1 MIIENGIYEIDGEVV
16 MVLLYDKASN
26 KIEVCK
32 LTKFDPDFY
41 GEGDPEMEIDYE
53 DCKLISPEKFSLS
66 NLKGHK
72 DFLLNYLLDHKS
84 FARKYDISKYVKK

>member
-16 MVLLYDKASN
+16 MVLLYDNKSN

-32 LTKFDPDFY
+32 LTRFDPDFY
-41 GEGDPEMEIDYE
+41 GEGDPDMEIDYE
-53 DCKLISPEKFSLS
+53 DCKLISPEKFKLS

-72 DFLLNYLLDHKS
+72 DFLLGYLLDHKS
-84 FARKYDISKYVKK
+84 FARKYDLSKYVKI

>member
-16 MVLLYDKASN
+16 MVLLYDNESN
-26 KIEVCK
+26 MIEVCK
-32 LTKFDPDFY
+32 LAKFDPDFY

-53 DCKLISPEKFSLS
+53 DCKLVSPEKFGAS

-72 DFLLNYLLDHKS
+72 TFLLNYLLDHKS
-84 FARKYDISKYVKK
+84 FAKNYDLSKYVK

>member
-16 MVLLYDKASN
+16 MVLLYDSESN
-26 KIEVCK
+26 MIEVCK

-41 GEGDPEMEIDYE
+41 GEGDPEMEINYE

-72 DFLLNYLLDHKS
+72 DFLLGYLLEHKA
-84 FARKYDISKYVKK
+84 FAKNYDLSKYVKK

>member
-16 MVLLYDKASN
+16 MVLLYDNQSN
-26 KIEVCK
+26 MIEVCK

-41 GEGDPEMEIDYE
+41 SEGDPEMEIDYE
-53 DCKLISPEKFSLS
+53 DCKLISPEKFKLS

-72 DFLLNYLLDHKS
+72 TFLLDYLLDHKS
-84 FARKYDISKYVKK
+84 FARKYDLSKYIKK

>member
-1 MIIENGIYEIDGEVV
+1 MIIENGIYEIEGGVV
-16 MVLLYDKASN
+16 MVLLYDNESN
-26 KIEVCK
+26 MIEVCK

-53 DCKLISPEKFSLS
+53 DCKLISPEKFILS

-72 DFLLNYLLDHKS
+72 TFLLNYLLDHKS
-84 FARKYDISKYVKK
+84 FARKYDLSKYIKK

>member
-16 MVLLYDKASN
+16 MVLLYDNASN
-26 KIEVCK
+26 MIEVCK
-32 LTKFDPDFY
+32 LTKFDPNFY
-41 GEGDPEMEIDYE
+41 GEGDPEMEINYK
-53 DCKLISPEKFSLS
+53 DCKLVSPEKFSLS

>member
-16 MVLLYDKASN
+16 MVLRYDRASN

-32 LTKFDPDFY
+32 LTKFDPNFY
-41 GEGDPEMEIDYE
+41 GEGDPEMEINYNSS
-53 DCKLISPEKFSLS
+53 KLVSPEKFSES

-72 DFLLNYLLDHKS
+72 TFLLDYLLTHKA
-84 FARKYDISKYVKK
+84 FARKYDLSKYVK